1 MVGWPAGRLAA
12 LLLIRFAYKVD
23 ERTVE
28 CRTYPSMPWVGL
40 ALLVGLCQ
48 LTDSRWPRLRLVPC
62 IVLPVMAICFTSLS
76 IQRARLWHNEQQLM
90 MNVLHQYPFNLRVIG
105 IYFKNLVLQGYYDPV
120 LMGASLPDTISDQ
133 INNLIRKVT
142 GTIANIACTVTTHPA
157 NTTLS
162 VLI

>member
-1 MVGWPAGRLAA
+1 
-12 LLLIRFAYKVD
+12 
-23 ERTVE
+23 
-28 CRTYPSMPWVGL
+28 
-40 ALLVGLCQ
+40 
-48 LTDSRWPRLRLVPC
+48 
-62 IVLPVMAICFTSLS
+62 
-76 IQRARLWHNEQQLM
+76 M